1 MRFYRLGTT
10 LLLVLI
16 TCPGSFGAK
25 KKAAEVDPRLK
36 NLHSIFIAGNNPT
49 AINTRNN
56 ATDGRSIRRL
66 KVCFGVA
73 EKPDLADATL
83 EIGETVSRPTVYA
96 DSTYASASL
105 TLKTGE
111 LVWSYTEGI
120 PEDVANL
127 RAVGVILALRKVVC
141 GN

>member
-16 TCPGSFGAK
+16 ASTGSFGAK
-25 KKAAEVDPRLK
+25 KKAGVDPRLK
-36 NLHSIFIAGNNPT
+36 NVHSIFIAGNNPT
-49 AINTRNN
+49 AIDARANV
-56 ATDGRSIRRL
+56 TDERSIRRL
-66 KVCFGVA
+66 KACFSLAG
-73 EKPDLADATL
+73 KPDLADATL
-83 EIGETVSRPTVYA
+83 EIGESVSRSNVYA

-111 LVWSYTEGI
+111 LVWTYAERF

-127 RAVGVILALRKVVC
+127 RAVGVILALRNAVC
-141 GN
+141 EG